1 MSASDPK
8 AEHPRRYFQND
19 GADCYHPCADLL
31 GSAMNVRWPRG
42 RTFLLID
49 KFDYDTRNDEIR
61 TLLKVGDRQ

>member
-1 MSASDPK
+1 MSANDPK

-19 GADCYHPCADLL
+19 GADCYYPCADLL

-61 TLLKVGDRQ
+61 TLRKVGDRQ